1 MYIAY
6 GFTENAQQKYISVTL
21 SNYDNFHQA
30 FSENIPSKKCPK
42 MPRNIL
48 LSSCLTKHVLT
59 TRFHRNYTWI
69 LSLQFLSNLEVCIHL
84 VLWTHQTWY
93 ETHWNEFQ
101 GNQTREKLI
110 WSRFLFGLKL
120 MWKMLGLLFSYLC
133 KKFKGFGT
141 KKSRKYVNYYEG
153 WAASMCILSTSLFL
167 LYIHFICKVSS
178 ATQDNDFRINSWN
191 DFELWQFKKNWK
203 SGTGKSIIRSVLKLI
218 IFMNKKSQKNI

>member
-1 MYIAY
+1 MLFDFFNSGNCNVTVISKIMFVYSIWFHRKCATEIYIC
-6 GFTENAQQKYISVTL
+6 
-21 SNYDNFHQA
+21 NFIKLWQ
-30 FSENIPSKKCPK
+30 FSSSISENIPSKKCPK
-42 MPRNIL
+42 MPKNIL

-120 MWKMLGLLFSYLC
+120 MWKILGLLFSWSLQ
-133 KKFKGFGT
+133 KF
-141 KKSRKYVNYYEG
+141 
-153 WAASMCILSTSLFL
+153 
-167 LYIHFICKVSS
+167 
-178 ATQDNDFRINSWN
+178 
-191 DFELWQFKKNWK
+191 
-203 SGTGKSIIRSVLKLI
+203 
-218 IFMNKKSQKNI
+218 